1 MVGPLAYILCLHVS
15 LTAPLFLNLNLQCN
29 SMNNTRAEEI
39 LKSVE
44 HHHEQYIKSLR
55 LLLFEAPATSSRMTR
70 SGSNESTP
78 SPLLKAVTFGSVH
91 STGER
96 ARRLTNESPKTHPVT
111 VSDGLG
117 LLFPGD
123 EHGTFLPLTPPSHTT
138 SAKTEG
144 FVPSISRPLP
154 RESFSEEDLVD
165 HIHSID
171 ENNQHAVTAL
181 GDVWQQRAE
190 LDASNVLGS
199 FESGEGSRFE
209 SATYQVYEVARN
221 GTPELMQIQAEQ
233 AYFAGGDGDGDI
245 RDASVWSVLKDTN
258 VDGNAVG
265 RMT

>member
-1 MVGPLAYILCLHVS
+1 
-15 LTAPLFLNLNLQCN
+15 
-29 SMNNTRAEEI
+29 MNNTRVEEI

-44 HHHEQYIKSLR
+44 HHHEQYLKSLR
-55 LLLFEAPATSSRMTR
+55 LLLEAQATSSRMSR
-70 SGSNESTP
+70 SGSNESNP
-78 SPLLKAVTFGSVH
+78 SPLLKAVTFGSAQ
-91 STGER
+91 SNSER
-96 ARRLTNESPKTHPVT
+96 ARRLTNESPKIHPLS

-117 LLFPGD
+117 LLFSGD
-123 EHGTFLPLTPPSHTT
+123 EHGNFLPLTPPSRTT
-138 SAKTEG
+138 SAQPEA
-144 FVPSISRPLP
+144 FVPSISRPLL

-171 ENNQHAVTAL
+171 ESNQHAVTAL
-181 GDVWQQRAE
+181 GDVWEQRAE

-221 GTPELMQIQAEQ
+221 GTPELIQVQAEQ
-233 AYFAGGDGDGDI
+233 ASFAAGGDGDGDI
-245 RDASVWSVLKDTN
+245 RDASVWRVLKDTN

>member
-1 MVGPLAYILCLHVS
+1 MVGQLAYILCLRVELITPIS
-15 LTAPLFLNLNLQCN
+15 PKLDLQCN

-39 LKSVE
+39 LKSLE
-44 HHHEQYIKSLR
+44 HHHEQCLKSVR
-55 LLLFEAPATSSRMTR
+55 LLLEAQATSSRMSR
-70 SGSNESTP
+70 SGSNESNP
-78 SPLLKAVTFGSVH
+78 SPLLKAVTFGSVQ
-91 STGER
+91 STGEHT
-96 ARRLTNESPKTHPVT
+96 RRLTNESPKIHPVS

-117 LLFPGD
+117 LLFSGD
-123 EHGTFLPLTPPSHTT
+123 EHGTFLPLTSPSHTA

-144 FVPSISRPLP
+144 FVPSISRPLR

-165 HIHSID
+165 HIRSIE

-181 GDVWQQRAE
+181 GEVWQQRAE

-233 AYFAGGDGDGDI
+233 PYFAGGDGDGDI
-245 RDASVWSVLKDTN
+245 RDASVWRVLKDTN
-258 VDGNAVG
+258 VGGNAVG